1 MGNSHVLPD
10 HVRLIANDRTWI
22 EGQAVEQ
29 LIGVGNLAHVKRVVG
44 LPDLHPG
51 RGYPVG
57 AAVLTEDAIYPAL
70 VGNDIGC
77 GMGLWRTDLKAS
89 KAKPEKWIRRLAD
102 IDAPLG
108 PDWRGEVAAVKES
121 LGLPAAGGDAAIG
134 TIGGGNHFAELQALD
149 AIVDEV
155 AFIELGLDPAV
166 LYLLVHSGSRG
177 LGQAIL
183 SRHVRDHGHNPLTA
197 EMGDFDRYR
206 ADHDRAMRWAAA
218 NRRMIAARIM
228 EAVRCS
234 GWAMLDVTHNMVEP
248 AGAGLWLHRKGATPT
263 DRGPVMIPGSR
274 GDHSYLVVPLDASAS
289 LDTVAH
295 GAGRKWARSDCK
307 ARLSGRY
314 KAAELTRTKL
324 GSHVLCADR
333 ELLYEE
339 APEAYKPADS
349 VVAALVEA
357 GLVRVVAR
365 FRPVLTIK
373 RGGGCR

>member
-22 EGQAVEQ
+22 EGRAVEQ
-29 LIGVGNLAHVKRVVG
+29 LITVANMAHVVRAVG

-57 AAVLTEDAIYPAL
+57 VAVLAEGAIYPAL

-77 GMGLWRTDLKAS
+77 GMGLWRTDLKAAR
-89 KAKPEKWIRRLAD
+89 AKPEKWIKRLAD

-108 PDWRGEVAAVKES
+108 PDWRDEIAAAKES
-121 LGLPAAGGDAAIG
+121 LDLTAGGEDPAIG
-134 TIGGGNHFAELQALD
+134 TIGGGNHFAEIQALD
-149 AIVDEV
+149 EIVDSE
-155 AFIELGLDPAV
+155 AAAGLGLDPAM

-183 SRHVRDHGHNPLTA
+183 ADHVRDHGHRPLTPDM
-197 EMGDFDRYR
+197 ETFGKYR
-206 ADHDRAMRWAAA
+206 AEHDRAMRWAGA
-218 NRRMIAARIM
+218 NRRMIAARVM
-228 EAVRCS
+228 EALRCE
-234 GWAMLDVTHNMVEP
+234 GLPMLDLTHNMVEP
-248 AGAGLWLHRKGATPT
+248 AGENLWLHRKGASPT
-263 DRGPVMIPGSR
+263 NHGPVTIPGSR
-274 GDHSYLVVPLDASAS
+274 GDHSYLVLPQEASAS

-307 ARLSGRY
+307 GRLSGRY
-314 KAAELTRTKL
+314 KVAELKRTKL
-324 GSHVLCADR
+324 GSHVLCEDR

-339 APEAYKPADS
+339 APEAYKPANS
-349 VVAALVEA
+349 VIEALVEA

-365 FRPVLTIK
+365 FRPVLTVK
-373 RGGGCR
+373 RAGGSR

>member
-22 EGQAVEQ
+22 EGRAVEQ

-57 AAVLTEDAIYPAL
+57 AAVLTEGAIYPAL

-77 GMGLWRTDLKAS
+77 GMGLWRTDCKAS
-89 KAKPEKWIRRLAD
+89 KARPEKWIRRLAD

-108 PDWRGEVAAVKES
+108 PDWRDEVAAAKGS
-121 LGLPAAGGDAAIG
+121 LGLPTVGDDAAMG

-149 AIVDEV
+149 AIVDET
-155 AFIELGLDPAV
+155 ASSELGLDPAV

-183 SRHVRDHGHNPLTA
+183 SGHLRDHGHNSLTPD
-197 EMGDFDRYR
+197 MPDFDRYR
-206 ADHDRAMRWAAA
+206 TDHDRAMHWAAA

-228 EAVRCS
+228 EAVR
-234 GWAMLDVTHNMVEP
+234 GDAVPLLDVTHNMVEP
-248 AGAGLWLHRKGATPT
+248 AGAGLWLHRKGASPT
-263 DRGPVMIPGSR
+263 NRGPVMIPGSR
-274 GDHSYLVVPLDASAS
+274 GDHSYLVLPLDASAS

-295 GAGRKWARSDCK
+295 GAGRKWARADCK

-314 KAAELTRTKL
+314 RASELKRTKL
-324 GSHVLCADR
+324 GSHVLCEDR

-349 VVAALVEA
+349 VVEALVDA
-357 GLVRVVAR
+357 GLVRVIAR
-365 FRPVLTIK
+365 FRPVLTVK
-373 RGGGCR
+373 RGGGCG

>member
-29 LIGVGNLAHVKRVVG
+29 LIAVGNLAHVVRAVG

-57 AAVLTEDAIYPAL
+57 VAVLAEGAIYPAL

-77 GMGLWRTDLKAS
+77 GMGLWRTGLKTA
-89 KAKPEKWIRRLAD
+89 KAKPEKWIKRLAD

-108 PDWRGEVAAVKES
+108 PDWRDVVAAAMES
-121 LGLPAAGGDAAIG
+121 LDLPAEGEDSAIG
-134 TIGGGNHFAELQALD
+134 TIGGGNHFAEVQALD
-149 AIVDEV
+149 EILDDAT
-155 AFIELGLDPAV
+155 ASQLGLDPAM

-183 SRHVRDHGHNPLTA
+183 SGHVRDHGHGPLTPA
-197 EMGDFDRYR
+197 VGAFDKYR
-206 ADHDRAMRWAAA
+206 ADHDRAMRWAVA
-218 NRRMIAARIM
+218 NRRMIAARVM
-228 EAVRCS
+228 EAMRGDGS
-234 GWAMLDVTHNMVEP
+234 PLLDVTHNMVEP
-248 AGAGLWLHRKGATPT
+248 AGENLWLHRKGASPT

-274 GDHSYLVVPLDASAS
+274 GDYSYLVLPRDAAAS
-289 LDTVAH
+289 MNTVAH

-307 ARLSGRY
+307 ERLSGRY
-314 KAAELTRTKL
+314 KVAELKRTKL
-324 GSHVLCADR
+324 GSHVLCEDR
-333 ELLYEE
+333 GLLYEE

-349 VVAALVEA
+349 VIEALVEA
-357 GLVRVVAR
+357 GLVRPVAR
-365 FRPVLTIK
+365 FRPVLTVK
-373 RGGGCR
+373 RAGGC